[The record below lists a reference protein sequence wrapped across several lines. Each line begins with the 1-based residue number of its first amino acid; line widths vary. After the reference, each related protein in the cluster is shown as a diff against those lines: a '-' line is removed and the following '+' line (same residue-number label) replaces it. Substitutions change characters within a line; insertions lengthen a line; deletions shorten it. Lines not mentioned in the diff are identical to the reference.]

1 MVAVVGVGYSG
12 FNANT
17 PDLSWKEIMY
27 EAALRAYTDAGINP
41 RRDVDSFVTCAEDI
55 YEGFAIFDEFVPDQ
69 LGAVVKPTC
78 TVCADFLYGIA
89 TAYMQIRS
97 GLADIVA
104 VEAHSKASDIQTFGN
119 VVKFAM
125 DPIWLRNV
133 GNAHP
138 YYLAALE
145 MFQYMGERCLSEED
159 VARVVVKNKNN
170 ALLNASAP
178 YAANVTLDDVM
189 ASPKLFDPMKKM
201 EIAPLADG
209 CVVFVLASEEVAKEL
224 RDTPV
229 WVKGVGWWSETYG
242 YDTASFSAMY
252 AYKAAKMAYKMA
264 DITNPVKEVDFAEV
278 DDRFAFKEMQHIEA
292 LQLAGKFKV
301 ARLMAEGY
309 FDRDGAL
316 PVNVS
321 GGNLGVGNLLEATGG
336 QKALEVVLQLRGE
349 AGKRQLSD
357 VKVGVAQAWRYLP
370 ANSGA
375 VAVFGV

>member
-1 MVAVVGVGYSG
+1 MVAVVGVGFSG
-12 FNANT
+12 FNSTT

-27 EAALRAYTDAGINP
+27 EAALRAYSDAGINP

-78 TVCADFLYGIA
+78 TVTGDFLYGIA
-89 TAYMQIRS
+89 TAYMQIKS
-97 GLADIVA
+97 GVADVVV

-125 DPIWLRNV
+125 DPIWLRNI
-133 GNAHP
+133 GNGHP

-145 MFQYMGERCLSEED
+145 MFQYMSERCLTEED
-159 VARVVVKNKNN
+159 VARVAVKNKNN
-170 ALLNASAP
+170 ALLNPSAP

-209 CVVFVLASEEVAKEL
+209 CVVFVIASDEVAREL
-224 RDTPV
+224 TDNPV
-229 WVKGVGWWSETYG
+229 WIKGVGWWSETYG
-242 YDTASFSAMY
+242 YDTASFEALY
-252 AYKAAKMAYKMA
+252 AYKSAKMAYKMA
-264 DITNPVKEVDFAEV
+264 GIENPAKEIDFAEV
-278 DDRFAFKEMQHIEA
+278 DDRFTFKELQHIEA
-292 LQLAGKFKV
+292 LQLAGRFEV
-301 ARLMAEGY
+301 ARLLSEGY
-309 FDRDGAL
+309 FNRDGSL

-321 GGNLGVGNLLEATGG
+321 GGSLGVGNLLECTGG

-357 VKVGVAQAWRYLP
+357 VEVGVAQAWRYLP
-370 ANSGA
+370 THSGA